1 MPQETR
7 RHRYVLLDGLRGVAA
22 FGVMAF
28 HLWVN
33 PNIFAGFN
41 IFVDFFFVLSGF
53 VLAPQLLSGARN
65 SKKIFVLNRV
75 LRFWPMLIP
84 VFIVVISCERVPIL
98 HEHVHGVV
106 YSPLDYLGAFFLL
119 QVFIGAVVPV
129 VGPLWSLSA
138 EFFVNLLATRLL
150 PRGSRIFYVVFAGFL
165 VEVLGLYVNQRY
177 KLGWGV
183 IEYLIAAGRVIVGFY
198 LGLFLRQ
205 RSDAHHRA
213 TSKSKLIF
221 YCGLFLI
228 CFWLFYYSDWLVLC
242 AAPIFYLLISEV
254 SHVDEAVLPKSLL
267 KICSYL
273 GRVSYGIYVWH
284 VPVGRIDPSAFVV
297 KHALTFLPRFAIQ
310 TFDVVFTT
318 VVVIFAT
325 EVSIRLFEIPIRRWG
340 RRRVAALVS

>member
-1 MPQETR
+1 MPQGTN

-33 PNIFAGFN
+33 PHIFTGFN

-53 VLAPQLLSGARN
+53 VLAPQLLSDAR
-65 SKKIFVLNRV
+65 SAKKAFILNRI

-84 VFIVVISCERVPIL
+84 VFIVLIATERVPIL

-106 YSPLDYLGAFFLL
+106 YSPLDYVGAFFLL
-119 QVFIGAVVPV
+119 QIFIGAVVPV
-129 VGPLWSLSA
+129 IGPLWSLSA
-138 EFFVNLLATRLL
+138 EFFVNLLATKLL
-150 PRGSRIFYVVFAGFL
+150 PKGKGIFYVVFAGIL
-165 VEVLGLYVNQRY
+165 IETVGLYINHRY

-198 LGLFLRQ
+198 LGVFLRQ
-205 RSDAHHRA
+205 SSDAHHRA
-213 TSKSKLIF
+213 TSKTKLAIA
-221 YCGLFLI
+221 CGLFLA
-228 CFWLFYYSDWLVLC
+228 CFWLFYFSDWFVIA

-254 SHVDEAVLPKSLL
+254 AHVNESGLPKPVLAL
-267 KICSYL
+267 CRYL

-284 VPVGRIDPSAFVV
+284 VPIGRIDPSAFVV
-297 KHALTFLPRFAIQ
+297 KHALTFLPRFGVE
-310 TFDVVFTT
+310 TFDVLFTT
-318 VVVIFAT
+318 AVVLFAT

-340 RRRVAALVS
+340 RQRVITLVS